1 MKKLFHD
8 VGIDFV
14 INSSFFFFLHAELVR
29 KNVNNATKLEKKSD
43 ICFGLS

>member
-14 INSSFFFFLHAELVR
+14 INSSFFFLHAELVR